1 MNTVKKCSLSGI
13 AFSMDPAAYE
23 ELSNYLETLKKSYKD
38 TPEGAE
44 IIADIEARIAELIL
58 ATQNNEH
65 VVGPALIRNIIAQ
78 MGSANQINDEEPRP
92 THSASA
98 RNPRRLYRDAE
109 NAKLGGVC
117 AGIGKYFD
125 IDPVWVRLGIFLPLI
140 FACFGNIP
148 FFRWMTA
155 TMGNLFGIFIICY
168 LVMWFA
174 VPVARTA
181 RQKLEMNGERITA
194 DSISKAAA
202 AGNDPDG
209 ATKTVVA
216 ETVSVFGKIV
226 LLLLKLFAGI
236 IIFGLVLGACGML
249 IGLIYLSVAG
259 HEVVP
264 ASIPLSVPIT
274 GIFIGLIPVLVMIYM
289 LMCLLAER
297 KPSGKTLLAT
307 LLLWIVTIATCAS
320 IGFRSRHNI
329 DIEQEISEAI
339 DNVAAFEPDFEV
351 RIDEQEFSADELMRR
366 LESGEIIR
374 EVQQGLQAPSAA
386 QTADTLGSTAAPRTE
401 KVQAGDRKMTVTIE
415 EGKGLSV
422 ETDRKKVELSVS
434 DKQ

>member
-1 MNTVKKCSLSGI
+1 MKEVIKCSI
-13 AFSMDPAAYE
+13 AGVAFTLDTDAYDT
-23 ELSNYLETLKKSYKD
+23 LRRYLDTLND
-38 TPEGAE
+38 TYRTTPDGPE
-44 IIADIEARIAELIL
+44 IVADIEARIAELIL
-58 ATQNNEH
+58 TAQDGSR
-65 VVGPALIRNIIAQ
+65 VVDLPLIRNIIAQ
-78 MGSANQINDEEPRP
+78 LGTPEDISGHGESPADGTPRI
-92 THSASA
+92 
-98 RNPRRLYRDAE
+98 PRRFYRDTA
-109 NAKLGGVC
+109 NARLGGVC
-117 AGIGKYFD
+117 SGVGRYFD
-125 IDPVWVRLGIFLPLI
+125 IDPVWIRLAFFLPLLCS
-140 FACFGNIP
+140 FFGWIP
-148 FFRWMTA
+148 LVGWTGPI
-155 TMGNLFGIFIICY
+155 MGNLFFIFTVCY
-168 LVMWFA
+168 CVAWFV
-174 VPVARTA
+174 VPAARSP

-274 GIFIGLIPVLVMIYM
+274 GIFIGLIPVLVMIYV

-320 IGFRSRHNI
+320 IGFRSRHNS